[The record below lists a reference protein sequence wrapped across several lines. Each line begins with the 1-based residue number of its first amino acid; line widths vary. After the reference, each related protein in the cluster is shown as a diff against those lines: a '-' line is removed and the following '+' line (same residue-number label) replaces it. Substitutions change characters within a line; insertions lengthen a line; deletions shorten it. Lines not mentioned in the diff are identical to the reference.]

1 MRPFGFVCV
10 YDPPVFT
17 QNSFNLRLGSN
28 FSFEGDV
35 AVDDSVDIIAGI
47 GLIPL
52 ITIIGLVNL
61 GVSYRSSPSIGHLF
75 VHARLLWLPV
85 SLPSRLGGLVNADYR
100 YSLGPV
106 HLEGETGIGVND
118 DVSDSS
124 GPFFSPT
131 IRSGFGFPL

>member
-10 YDPPVFT
+10 YDPPVLA

-52 ITIIGLVNL
+52 ITIIGSVNP
-61 GVSYRSSPSIGHLF
+61 GVSYRSSPSIGHLS
-75 VHARLLWLPV
+75 VHARLL
-85 SLPSRLGGLVNADYR
+85 
-100 YSLGPV
+100 
-106 HLEGETGIGVND
+106 
-118 DVSDSS
+118 
-124 GPFFSPT
+124 
-131 IRSGFGFPL
+131 